1 MFNIYQNWIVKMVNF
16 ELYETPRGKQA
27 SFHIE
32 DVTCIIDLDLQRS
45 EVTLDND
52 ISFIISRN
60 DACILR
66 SQLIESVTTMDDS
79 TIIFPDH
86 LG

>member
-1 MFNIYQNWIVKMVNF
+1 MVNF
-16 ELYETPRGKQA
+16 ELCETPRGKQA
-27 SFHIE
+27 SFYVE

-52 ISFIISRN
+52 ISFVIRQN

-66 SQLIESVTTMDDS
+66 SQLIQSIAVMETEED
-79 TIIFPDH
+79 
-86 LG
+86 